1 MLFDEKPVIA
11 LFARP
16 AVHAHQVPAA
26 AELFALEGECE
37 MALGEA
43 FVWIVFR
50 LPMATVPDHHRA
62 ATIFTLGDRAFELVI
77 GYRMIL
83 NLHCQPLFAW
93 HQARAARHRPAFHHA
108 VELET
113 KVVMQS
119 SRGVLLDDEGIATL
133 SRHLAL
139 RLGGNAKAS
148 LGAIRLET

>member
-1 MLFDEKPVIA
+1 MLFDEKPVIALFARPAVHAHQVPAAAA

-50 LPMATVPDHHRA
+50 LPVATVPDHDRA

-77 GYRMIL
+77 SYRMIL
-83 NLHCQPLFAW
+83 N
-93 HQARAARHRPAFHHA
+93 
-108 VELET
+108 
-113 KVVMQS
+113 
-119 SRGVLLDDEGIATL
+119 
-133 SRHLAL
+133 
-139 RLGGNAKAS
+139 
-148 LGAIRLET
+148 